1 MSPAIAC
8 IRCKNTK
15 GISVASINFL
25 AIGWPAVLAVLSLG
39 YLMGSIPFGLLLT
52 RMAGHGDLRS
62 IGSGNIGATNVLRTG
77 NKKLAAAT
85 LLLDALKATIAA
97 VIAQAV
103 FGQNAGLIAG
113 FAAFIGH
120 LFPIWLGFKGGKGV
134 ATYIGTLLGVAP
146 LMVLVF
152 AAVWLA
158 VAFWT
163 RYSSLS
169 ALVATLVIPVVL
181 WILGM
186 PETAM
191 VTAVMTAIS
200 YWRHKANIER
210 LIARTESKIGQK
222 G

>member
-1 MSPAIAC
+1 MIDFSALGWA
-8 IRCKNTK
+8 N
-15 GISVASINFL
+15 L
-25 AIGWPAVLAVLSLG
+25 AIVLLFG
-39 YLMGSIPFGLLLT
+39 YLLGSIPFGLVLT
-52 RMAGHGDLRS
+52 KMAGLGDLRS

-85 LLLDALKATIAA
+85 LLLDALKATAAALIAH
-97 VIAQAV
+97 AV
-103 FGQNAGLIAG
+103 FGHNAALFGG

-120 LFPIWLGFKGGKGV
+120 LFPVWLGFKGGKGV

-152 AAVWLA
+152 AVVWLS
-158 VAFWT
+158 VAFIT

-181 WILGM
+181 WILGV
-186 PETAM
+186 EEAAV
-191 VTAVMTAIS
+191 VTALMTVIT
-200 YWRHKANIER
+200 YWRHKQNIER
-210 LIARTESKIGQK
+210 LIAGTESKIGKK